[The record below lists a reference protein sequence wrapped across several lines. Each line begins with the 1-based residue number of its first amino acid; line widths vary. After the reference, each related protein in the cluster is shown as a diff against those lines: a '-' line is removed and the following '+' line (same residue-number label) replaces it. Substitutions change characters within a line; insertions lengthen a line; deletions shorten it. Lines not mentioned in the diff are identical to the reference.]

1 MNTAKQASNQQAI
14 SKRKV
19 LGVFTRKNQKQY
31 KHTNG
36 QWYPVA
42 TTELVDFR
50 TSFSEFL
57 HCKVCV
63 GFEWVTLPNNDF
75 IIAYDGGRIQ
85 RTPVPA
91 GTLVRRV
98 SWGSPAM
105 AGQVA
110 VILP

>member
-1 MNTAKQASNQQAI
+1 MNTTKQAI
-14 SKRKV
+14 SKSKV

-57 HCKVCV
+57 HCGVHV
-63 GFEWVTLPNNDF
+63 GFEWIVLPMNDF
-75 IIAYDGGRIQ
+75 IVAYGGGQTNRIS
-85 RTPVPA
+85 VPA
-91 GTLVRRV
+91 GTMVRRI
-98 SWGSPAM
+98 SNGCPAM
-105 AGQVA
+105 AGMVA
-110 VILP
+110 VILPS